1 MRTAAQHLGETH
13 TDFQVDRKFNS
24 LTRISVWLRTFPG
37 PTFGRLFRTF
47 LSKRYFFGL
56 LLARRRFGKSVTCDD
71 VRISKRS
78 KIGITRRRVLR
89 ALALRGES
97 STEQTAGSSWC
108 GVKNITGVLINY
120 LLLQFLSRGQKR
132 NGPSGTM

>member
-1 MRTAAQHLGETH
+1 MGTAPQYLGETH
-13 TDFQVDRKFNS
+13 TDFKVDRKFNS

-47 LSKRYFFGL
+47 LSKSYFFGL

-78 KIGITRRRVLR
+78 KIEIT
-89 ALALRGES
+89 
-97 STEQTAGSSWC
+97 
-108 GVKNITGVLINY
+108 
-120 LLLQFLSRGQKR
+120 
-132 NGPSGTM
+132 